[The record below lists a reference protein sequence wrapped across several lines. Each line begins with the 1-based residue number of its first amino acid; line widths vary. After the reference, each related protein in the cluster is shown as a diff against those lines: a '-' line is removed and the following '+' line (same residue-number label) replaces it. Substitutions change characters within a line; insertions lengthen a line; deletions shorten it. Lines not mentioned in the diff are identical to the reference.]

1 MAAAGPSGKEV
12 FLELRRK
19 KLEEEK
25 RKGGES
31 ASRVPTE
38 TPSHKGDLMP
48 PAAAK
53 KKSKRRD
60 CAARPSTPRSSSPK
74 KSRGTSSADV
84 RLMLCLRC
92 LMHNSK
98 LTKA

>member
-1 MAAAGPSGKEV
+1 MAVVGPSGKEV

-31 ASRVPTE
+31 ASRVPAEMT
-38 TPSHKGDLMP
+38 SQKGDLMP
-48 PAAAK
+48 PAA

-60 CAARPSTPRSSSPK
+60 CTARPSTPRSSSPK
-74 KSRGTSSADV
+74 KSRGASLLIV
-84 RLMLCLRC
+84 RLTLCLRC
-92 LMHNSK
+92 LMRNSK
-98 LTKA
+98 STKA